1 MAVGVNKATLRHRM
15 CVEPNSWFSHMV
27 DFFDVLDYPI
37 PGYMPMGVL
46 TELHLHLWDCAI
58 DYRPL
63 YLPLRSV
70 LTLGSFS
77 MSSHLTAQANTS
89 TLRFI
94 AEDCGLFLSDRA
106 PSKNGVPSTAPVDLK
121 NDFVSVLD
129 LSLFELSL
137 RLSDKV
143 YFISMFMM

>member
-1 MAVGVNKATLRHRM
+1 
-15 CVEPNSWFSHMV
+15 
-27 DFFDVLDYPI
+27 
-37 PGYMPMGVL
+37 
-46 TELHLHLWDCAI
+46 
-58 DYRPL
+58 
-63 YLPLRSV
+63 
-70 LTLGSFS
+70 

-106 PSKNGVPSTAPVDLK
+106 PPKVGVASLAAVDLCK
-121 NDFVSVLD
+121 DYVSVVD

-143 YFISMFMM
+143 RHQIMHATVE